1 MRYFSIESEQTDEV
15 TTSSKRRV
23 TEEDLG
29 LEDHKKSR
37 VEEGEDKIEEDPQEP
52 EDLRGVFKADGVEIE
67 LDFSKPKKESYED
80 EDEDEDHSDH
90 FFIGK
95 SALDMLATLRNFATT
110 CQVTLINL
118 QLRAI

>member
-1 MRYFSIESEQTDEV
+1 M

-37 VEEGEDKIEEDPQEP
+37 VEEGEDKSEQEPQEP

-67 LDFSKPKKESYED
+67 LDFSKLKKERYED
-80 EDEDEDHSDH
+80 ENEEHTDHL
-90 FFIGK
+90 FIGK
-95 SALDMLATLRNFATT
+95 ILSGSS
-110 CQVTLINL
+110 VW
-118 QLRAI
+118 

>member
-95 SALDMLATLRNFATT
+95 SALDMLATLSNFATT

-118 QLRAI
+118 QLCAI